1 VKITTEN
8 LNCPRCNIL
17 WLMYAG
23 NTIIPKNHGGR
34 MILNCD
40 NADIELF
47 SKNLKEKSKKSV
59 VRVFCQN
66 QNFNG
71 SPCGFIHPYVLNISS
86 NEKSDKI
93 KIKISKQS

>member
-1 VKITTEN
+1 MKITTEN

-59 VRVFCQN
+59 VRV
-66 QNFNG
+66 
-71 SPCGFIHPYVLNISS
+71 SVRIRILMVVHVDLYIPMY
-86 NEKSDKI
+86 
-93 KIKISKQS
+93 